1 MQNIEL
7 QLIKE
12 MQKNDAFSRNNYGK
26 LQKKYPNTYVAIEE
40 GRVIASDKNMA
51 GLNKK
56 MAKIAKDI
64 RLVLFEFVPAKG
76 TTILF

>member
-1 MQNIEL
+1 MENVEI
-7 QLIKE
+7 QLIRE
-12 MQKNDAFSRNNYGK
+12 MQKNDTFSRNNYK
-26 LQKKYPNTYVAIEE
+26 NLQKKYANKYVAIEE
-40 GRVIASDKNMA
+40 GKVIASDHNMA

-56 MAKIAKDI
+56 IAKAAKDI